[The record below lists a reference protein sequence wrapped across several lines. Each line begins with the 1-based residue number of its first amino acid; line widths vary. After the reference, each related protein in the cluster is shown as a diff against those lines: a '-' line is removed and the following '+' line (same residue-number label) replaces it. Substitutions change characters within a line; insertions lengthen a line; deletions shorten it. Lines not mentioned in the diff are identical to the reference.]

1 MSSANEIRSRRS
13 VLAVLAGGATALAAQ
28 ALGRPAPARAANG
41 DPVLAGRSV
50 TASARTEVRTTAGN
64 AIEGVTSAPGKIGV
78 FGITETTDGRGVH
91 GLGAAFGV
99 SGEAIAGYAVYGER
113 PLGGIPAD
121 GYPCP
126 AIEGR
131 SFPPFGESNVNA
143 TAGVAGY
150 SGNVVRGSPPAPP
163 KATGVFGY
171 SPQGS
176 GVHGQSRDVHG
187 VYATNSTPIGR
198 AALLAHSRAHGTG
211 IQGYSGGVA
220 MPGLSPV
227 KTGVFGFAAQDGTA
241 SGVVGQTTVGRG
253 VRGVATSGTAVDA
266 QANINGRSLD
276 VRGRAFFDRS
286 GVLSVATG
294 QGSVTKSAI
303 YLTTT
308 SLVLATIQSAVPA
321 GVTVRYVK
329 TTLNATTPGSSSF
342 TIHFNGITA
351 STPAFKVAWFVV
363 G

>member
-1 MSSANEIRSRRS
+1 MSTANEIRSRRS

-150 SGNVVRGSPPAPP
+150 SGNVVRGSPPVPP

-171 SPQGS
+171 SPAGQRRPRAEPRRSWCVRYELDPDRAGGPPGALEGPRDGHPGLQRGRRDARPVASEDRCVRVCRPGRNGFRSRRANDRGERCPRRRDERYGS
-176 GVHGQSRDVHG
+176 RCPGEHQRSLARRPRPRVLRSKRGPFSRDRPGFGHEV
-187 VYATNSTPIGR
+187 
-198 AALLAHSRAHGTG
+198 
-211 IQGYSGGVA
+211 GYL
-220 MPGLSPV
+220 P
-227 KTGVFGFAAQDGTA
+227 DH
-241 SGVVGQTTVGRG
+241 
-253 VRGVATSGTAVDA
+253 D
-266 QANINGRSLD
+266 
-276 VRGRAFFDRS
+276 
-286 GVLSVATG
+286 
-294 QGSVTKSAI
+294 
-303 YLTTT
+303 
-308 SLVLATIQSAVPA
+308 
-321 GVTVRYVK
+321 
-329 TTLNATTPGSSSF
+329 
-342 TIHFNGITA
+342 
-351 STPAFKVAWFVV
+351 
-363 G
+363 